1 MRSLRKFWVNL
12 YRRTPLSVCFM
23 VILAVLLVRRLR
35 VTRTVAVIR
44 ELWYSSWYRVEVY
57 HRGRAC
63 LLMAAIGSERREGML
78 VPPMPAKGRQGVRA
92 CLLWAVGGGER
103 KGRARENAARVF
115 VRVAS
120 PLYGF
125 MRHHITGRRRVI
137 GKRNFKENSKKIE
150 CVLDCNIAYFLRKNW
165 CKQVFP
171 LFFFCVVIDSVP
183 VRRICCKTF
192 LPPLFVFC
200 RQRVE
205 RVVLGR
211 SLCPGVNTRG
221 WRFSAP

>member
-1 MRSLRKFWVNL
+1 MSPGHFEALTPQGTIDISWNARVLLRVPEAEMTESSRVPRARGAEKTAVRWCWHSDGGEKRERRANTETKTRPSRDRRKFQ
-12 YRRTPLSVCFM
+12 RR
-23 VILAVLLVRRLR
+23 ILL
-35 VTRTVAVIR
+35 
-44 ELWYSSWYRVEVY
+44 
-57 HRGRAC
+57 
-63 LLMAAIGSERREGML
+63 
-78 VPPMPAKGRQGVRA
+78 
-92 CLLWAVGGGER
+92 
-103 KGRARENAARVF
+103 
-115 VRVAS
+115 
-120 PLYGF
+120 
-125 MRHHITGRRRVI
+125 TGQD
-137 GKRNFKENSKKIE
+137 NF
-150 CVLDCNIAYFLRKNW
+150 
-165 CKQVFP
+165 FP